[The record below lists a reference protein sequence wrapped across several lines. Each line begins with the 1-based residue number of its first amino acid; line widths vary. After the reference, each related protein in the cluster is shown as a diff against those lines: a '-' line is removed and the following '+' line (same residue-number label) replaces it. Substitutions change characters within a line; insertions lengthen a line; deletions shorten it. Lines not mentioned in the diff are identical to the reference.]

1 MFGERLKLARRK
13 AGFSLRGLSDALD
26 RSVTAQSIGK
36 YERGE
41 MMPNSKILIQ
51 MSKALNVSIPYLMSR
66 RISKLKD
73 IEFRRTS
80 GVTEREKAQVEAAV
94 IEKLERYMNIEEI
107 LDVGDESC
115 LLRKINGGFLG
126 LEEDGEALAEEMRKR
141 WELGT
146 GPIPDMTALL
156 ENHGIKILLIALPKK
171 VSGLTCLAHSPYRKQ
186 PVPAI
191 IVNKNMTLERRR
203 FTLGHE
209 LAHRLIDPDSPA
221 NKEKGANVFAGAFL
235 VPRNHLV
242 RQVGNRR
249 KAFCFKEISRLKRMY
264 RISAATLLVRLN
276 QAGIMDKSALA
287 YAFQT
292 YARGWKLSEP
302 HPLEPD
308 EKKGEYEAP
317 HRFERLCYWALAEKL
332 IGPSKACELLQRP
345 LRDVKLGMKGPNDR

>member
-13 AGFSLRGLSDALD
+13 AGFSLRGLSGAMGG
-26 RSVTAQSIGK
+26 SVSAQSIGK

-51 MSKALNVSIPYLMSR
+51 MSRVLNVSLPYLMSE
-66 RISKLKD
+66 RISELKD
-73 IEFRRTS
+73 VEFRRTS
-80 GVTEREKAQVEAAV
+80 GITEREKAQIEAAV
-94 IEKLERYMNIEEI
+94 IEKLERYVNIEEI
-107 LDVGDESC
+107 LDIRDESR
-115 LLRKINGGFLG
+115 LPRKINDGFLG
-126 LEEDGEALAEEMRKR
+126 REEDGELLAEEMRKR
-141 WELGT
+141 WEIGT
-146 GPIPDMTALL
+146 GPIPNMTALL
-156 ENHGIKILLIALPKK
+156 ENHGIKVLLIALPEKI
-171 VSGLTCLAHSPYRKQ
+171 SGLTCLAHSPRRKQ

-191 IVNKNMTLERRR
+191 IVNKDMTLERRR

-209 LAHRLIDPDSPA
+209 LAHRLIDPESPA
-221 NKEKGANVFAGAFL
+221 NREKGANVFAGAFL

-242 RQVGNRR
+242 RQVGSSR
-249 KAFCFKEISRLKRMY
+249 KTFCLKEIVRLKRMY

-292 YARGWKLSEP
+292 YARGWRMSEP

-345 LRDVKLGMKGPNDR
+345 LRDIKLDMNGPNDR

>member
-13 AGFSLRGLSDALD
+13 AGLSLRGLSGAMGG
-26 RSVTAQSIGK
+26 SVSAQSVGK

-41 MMPNSKILIQ
+41 MMPNSKTLIQ
-51 MSKALNVSIPYLMSR
+51 MSKVLNVSLPYLMSG
-66 RISKLKD
+66 RISELKNV
-73 IEFRRTS
+73 EFRRTS
-80 GVTEREKAQVEAAV
+80 GITEREKAQVEAAV
-94 IEKLERYMNIEEI
+94 IEKLERYVNIEEI
-107 LDVGDESC
+107 LDIRDESC
-115 LLRKINGGFLG
+115 LPRKINDGFLG
-126 LEEDGEALAEEMRKR
+126 REEDGELLAGEMRKR

-146 GPIPDMTALL
+146 GPIPNMTALL
-156 ENHGIKILLIALPKK
+156 ENHGIKVLLIALPEK
-171 VSGLTCLAHSPYRKQ
+171 VSGLTCLAHSPLRKQ

-191 IVNKNMTLERRR
+191 IVNKDMTLERRR

-209 LAHRLIDPDSPA
+209 LAHRLIDPESPA
-221 NKEKGANVFAGAFL
+221 NREKGANVFAGAFL
-235 VPRNHLV
+235 VPRSHLV
-242 RQVGNRR
+242 RQVGSSR
-249 KAFCFKEISRLKRMY
+249 KAFCFKEIVRLKRMY
-264 RISAATLLVRLN
+264 RTSAATLLVRLN

-292 YARGWKLSEP
+292 YARGWKMSEP

-345 LRDVKLGMKGPNDR
+345 LRDIKLDMKGPNDH